1 MTNRNRWSMDHCPH
15 QVSAR
20 PMDHVRSNLNYLIV
34 IRNVHLDLVVCFSSK
49 ERERDRCTT
58 HTVSLSHS
66 GSGVRKRVTEGED
79 NFTKT
84 YPNLT

>member
-49 ERERDRCTT
+49 ERERGAPLT
-58 HTVSLSHS
+58 LSHS

>member
-49 ERERDRCTT
+49 ERERGA
-58 HTVSLSHS
+58 HTATQWQW
-66 GSGVRKRVTEGED
+66 GKEEGHGR
-79 NFTKT
+79 
-84 YPNLT
+84 